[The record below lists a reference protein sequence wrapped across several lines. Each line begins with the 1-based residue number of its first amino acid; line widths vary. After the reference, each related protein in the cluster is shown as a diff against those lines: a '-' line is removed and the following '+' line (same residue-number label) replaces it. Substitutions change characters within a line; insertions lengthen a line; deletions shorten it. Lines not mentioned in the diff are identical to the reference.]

1 MSDNSCD
8 QMFLFLREVCCTIA
22 TYMHTL
28 RACIKC
34 TEQTKGETEGGKKEK
49 EKKPVL
55 NRRGYPAA
63 IFSTVPP
70 SLLQPVSPNTIR
82 NSKDRVLSLGS
93 SATFSTVPPSLLQ
106 PVSPNTIRNS
116 KDRVLSLGSSA
127 TFCVRYYK
135 SGNYSFQT
143 E

>member
-1 MSDNSCD
+1 MSNNSCD

-34 TEQTKGETEGGKKEK
+34 TEQTEGETEGEKTKKQNK
-49 EKKPVL
+49 TVL
-55 NRRGYPAA
+55 NHRGYPAA
-63 IFSTVPP
+63 TSSTVPR

-93 SATFSTVPPSLLQ
+93 SAP
-106 PVSPNTIRNS
+106 
-116 KDRVLSLGSSA
+116 
-127 TFCVRYYK
+127 FCVRYYK
-135 SGNYSFQT
+135 SGNYSYQT
-143 E
+143 G